1 MGKTMKNPLHI
12 LIPMLL
18 LGSCATSTFEGGQ
31 DFNTARV
38 SSIAE
43 GQTTQSQILDWF
55 GEPQSKSVSGGG
67 VESWSY
73 AHSVSSAEAQ
83 SMVFKIDVETTSA
96 YKSLVVT
103 FVSGVVS
110 SYTFV
115 EG

>member
-1 MGKTMKNPLHI
+1 MKNPLPF
-12 LIPMLL
+12 LVLASL
-18 LGSCATSTFEGGQ
+18 FGSCATSTFESGQ

-38 SSIAE
+38 SSISE
-43 GQTTQSQILDWF
+43 GQTTQAQVLEWF
-55 GEPQSKSVSGGG
+55 GDPQSKTVSGGG

-73 AHSVSSAEAQ
+73 THSVSSAEAQ
-83 SMVFKIDVETTSA
+83 SMVFKIDVETTST